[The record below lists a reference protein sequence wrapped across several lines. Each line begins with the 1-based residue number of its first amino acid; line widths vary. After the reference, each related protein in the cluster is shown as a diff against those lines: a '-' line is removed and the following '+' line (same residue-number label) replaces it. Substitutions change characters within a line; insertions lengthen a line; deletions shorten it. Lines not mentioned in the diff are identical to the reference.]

1 MKKLLIL
8 FLLPVLIL
16 PLKAQMVS
24 SFMRV
29 DADPT
34 GFSLW
39 FGGAS
44 KAGSLTLAHEIIYF
58 PASNY
63 FEAEIGPS
71 FAFAGE
77 KLTICPMFGPYLNLT
92 SGKVDYWL
100 PQLYLYSTVG
110 KFNFEGWNI
119 LSFGASDTTKNQIL
133 CYGRYFMTWEFTS
146 WLTLGPHIE
155 FTIDLSPNIARP
167 INSLQYGAALSCP
180 YGTNNRLL
188 TFIGVESKDNNR
200 FVARVTFLHNF

>member
-1 MKKLLIL
+1 MKKLQIL
-8 FLLPVLIL
+8 FVLLFFSL

-29 DADPT
+29 DADPS
-34 GFSLW
+34 GFYLW
-39 FGGAS
+39 FGGTS
-44 KAGSLTLAHEIIYF
+44 KARNFTFAHEIIYF

-71 FAFAGE
+71 FAFFDD
-77 KLTICPMFGPYLNLT
+77 KFTICPMFGPYLNLA
-92 SGKVDYWL
+92 SGKVDYWM

-119 LSFGASDTTKNQIL
+119 VSFGASDTTKNQIL
-133 CYGRYFMTWEFTS
+133 YYSRYFTTWLLTS
-146 WLTLGPHIE
+146 WLAMGPHVE
-155 FTIDLSPNIARP
+155 FTIDLSPDVAKR
-167 INSLQYGAALSCP
+167 INSLQIGAALSWP

-188 TFIGVESKDNNR
+188 TFIGVESKDDNR
-200 FVARVTFLHNF
+200 FLTRVTFLRNF

>member
-1 MKKLLIL
+1 MKKLQIL
-8 FLLPVLIL
+8 FVLLFFFL

-71 FAFAGE
+71 FALAGDI
-77 KLTICPMFGPYLNLT
+77 LTICPMFGLYLNLT
-92 SGKVDYWL
+92 SGKVDYWM
-100 PQLYLYSTVG
+100 PQLYFYSTVG

-119 LSFGASDTTKNQIL
+119 VSFGASDTTKNQIL
-133 CYGRYFMTWEFTS
+133 YSSRYFTTWVLTS
-146 WLTLGPHIE
+146 WLAMGPHIE
-155 FTIDLSPNIARP
+155 FTIDLSPNVARR
-167 INSLQYGAALSCP
+167 INSLQYGAAMSCP
-180 YGTNNRLL
+180 YGTNNQLL

-200 FVARVTFLHNF
+200 FVARVTFLRNF